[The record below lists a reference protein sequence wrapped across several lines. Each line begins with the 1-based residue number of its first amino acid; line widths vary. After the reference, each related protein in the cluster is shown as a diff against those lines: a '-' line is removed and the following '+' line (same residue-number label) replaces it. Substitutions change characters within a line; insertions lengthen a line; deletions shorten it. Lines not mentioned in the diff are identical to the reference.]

1 MQMQIFSLIFHD
13 RDGYQPITL
22 ENKTSFQLFP
32 ACKNRQCVGKRLEKN
47 QVVAGDK
54 KGCTRRAQRIKN
66 VK

>member
-32 ACKNRQCVGKRLEKN
+32 ACKKKAVCGEKTWEKSSGSRWQKRMH
-47 QVVAGDK
+47 
-54 KGCTRRAQRIKN
+54 
-66 VK
+66 